1 MINIFLDLDGRLVY
15 VDINYLNV
23 NYRVINV
30 YAPNDEGDRNIF
42 FDELYPICITQRNI
56 ILGGDFNCVLN
67 IQLDKIGGNPLSS
80 LAGSV
85 KIKNIMSDF

>member
-1 MINIFLDLDGRLVY
+1 MS
-15 VDINYLNV
+15 
-23 NYRVINV
+23 
-30 YAPNDEGDRNIF
+30 NDEGDRNIF

-56 ILGGDFNCVLN
+56 ILGGDINWVLILGGDFNCVLN